1 MNTGKISARY
11 TSALYSIAKEK
22 GETESVYS
30 QMHALSEA
38 FFKTEGLSVAMS
50 NPMYTDE
57 QKTNLLKTA
66 IGNGLTDTMKTFI
79 HFVAEKERL
88 EFMPF
93 MAMMYQEIYRKDND
107 IILGKVTTANQMGKE
122 TLDNL
127 RNKIEQKTGK
137 RVILH
142 DEQNEDLIG
151 GFILEL
157 NNLRYDASI
166 KTSLDQIK
174 NKLTGR

>member
-1 MNTGKISARY
+1 MSTMSVIRVILPKVRASHSEIRHDARR
-11 TSALYSIAKEK
+11 
-22 GETESVYS
+22 
-30 QMHALSEA
+30 QR
-38 FFKTEGLSVAMS
+38 
-50 NPMYTDE
+50 
-57 QKTNLLKTA
+57 LLVDG
-66 IGNGLTDTMKTFI
+66 I
-79 HFVAEKERL
+79 
-88 EFMPF
+88 
-93 MAMMYQEIYRKDND
+93 RKD
-107 IILGKVTTANQMGKE
+107 IIFGKVTTANQMGKE